1 MRIVRV
7 AAAIAAV
14 TVAMPPA
21 LANDTGYATTTHD
34 VRREGG
40 RLCIVGHTHGGTGT
54 GGTKGV
60 ALVGAIK
67 AFTDTTGDEY
77 GTDWAQWR
85 KSASKQVSYTKTADG
100 WSAAAE
106 ARPCK

>member
-1 MRIVRV
+1 MKIVWL

-14 TVAMPPA
+14 TVSVPYAQ
-21 LANDTGYATTTHD
+21 ANDTGYASTTHD

-77 GTDWAQWR
+77 GTDWAKWS
-85 KSASKQVSYTKTADG
+85 KSASKQVNYTKTADG